1 MNDELIAVATMVAA
15 RLQARGE
22 TVAVAESSAGGLIS
36 AALLAVPGASA
47 YFLGGAVAYTGA
59 AKEHLLGV
67 SGEDMAA
74 GRAATEAHALVL
86 ARRVRTAL
94 GATWGI
100 GETGAAGPAGTRY
113 GDPPGHACV
122 GVVGPIRRASTV
134 ATGRSDRTANMEIF
148 AISALLL
155 LQAALDEQS

>member
-1 MNDELIAVATMVAA
+1 MNDELIAVATTVAA
-15 RLQARGE
+15 RLQARNE

-47 YFLGGAVAYTGA
+47 FFGGGAVVYTKR
-59 AKEHLLGV
+59 AKVTLLHLDEETV
-67 SGEDMAA
+67 TNP
-74 GRAATEAHALVL
+74 RAATEEHALVL
-86 ARRVRTAL
+86 ARGVRDAL
-94 GATWGI
+94 GTTWGV
-100 GETGAAGPAGTRY
+100 GETGATGPTGNRY

-122 GVVGPIRRASTV
+122 GIVGPIRRATTV